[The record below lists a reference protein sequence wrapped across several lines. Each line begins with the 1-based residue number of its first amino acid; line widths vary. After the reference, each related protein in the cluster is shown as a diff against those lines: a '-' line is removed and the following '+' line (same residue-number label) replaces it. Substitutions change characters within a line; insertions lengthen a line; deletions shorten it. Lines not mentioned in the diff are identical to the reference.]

1 MNASDLISHIERLD
15 YEYQTLKIED
25 SEKAMLDVESYE
37 KFKQS
42 LYDILELRKELLYE
56 KSRNLSKWMSVGQPK
71 FKAIHALRFNEQ
83 IILDEETENILVSEI
98 NKIIGNDMAVL
109 ELFPGNGQFTTKL
122 IAGDPFYI
130 ADYFQENLDKVGSQF
145 NDFYNTKRLMKL
157 KINDFELPLPSDQFG
172 LVVSFKFFFVKDLE
186 FIVNWANEVFRV
198 LRPGGYFIFNFI
210 PDNTSQ
216 GIRMVENHLLTM
228 VNRQQLKDKL
238 EKIGYHTIKININ
251 NGFGTYITAQ
261 KLGNFNK
268 IKLSP
273 SIARIIDKSE
283 PLV

>member
-1 MNASDLISHIERLD
+1 MSALDLIAHIERLD

-25 SEKAMLDVESYE
+25 SEKAMLDAESYE

-56 KSRNLSKWMSVGQPK
+56 KSRNLSERMSIGHQR
-71 FKAIHALRFNEQ
+71 FTAHSAMRFND
-83 IILDEETENILVSEI
+83 LMGFNEETENTLVSQI
-98 NKIIGNDMAVL
+98 NQTIGIDLSVL
-109 ELFPGNGQFTTKL
+109 ELFPGDGQFTSKL
-122 IAGDPFYI
+122 VAAEPLYI
-130 ADYFQENLDKVGSQF
+130 ADYFQETLDKVGSIF
-145 NDFYNTKRLMKL
+145 NDFYNNRRLMKL
-157 KINDFELPLPSDQFG
+157 KINDFELPVPADQFG

-210 PDNTSQ
+210 PGNTSQ

-228 VNRQQLKDKL
+228 VDCQKL
-238 EKIGYHTIKININ
+238 TKELENIGYQISKIDIN
-251 NGFGTYITAQ
+251 NNFGSTITACKSGQ
-261 KLGNFNK
+261 LNR
-268 IKLSP
+268 IKMSS
-273 SIARIIDKSE
+273 SIAKIIDKSE